1 MEKLKEIWTNNKK
14 VILIAGG
21 AIVAYFL
28 YTKMKK

>member
-1 MEKLKEIWTNNKK
+1 MEKLKEFYTNNKK

-21 AIVAYFL
+21 VILAYLL